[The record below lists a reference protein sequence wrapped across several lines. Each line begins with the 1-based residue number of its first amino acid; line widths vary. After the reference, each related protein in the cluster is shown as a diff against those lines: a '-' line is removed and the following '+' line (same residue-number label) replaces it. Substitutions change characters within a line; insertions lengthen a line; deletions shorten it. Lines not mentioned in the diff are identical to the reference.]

1 MTILCHNNVDELSF
15 NVVELVH
22 FDFLL
27 INLFRSIEDDAH
39 FENGVMFVKDLVS
52 YL

>member
-1 MTILCHNNVDELSF
+1 MTILCHNNVDELSV

-27 INLFRSIEDDAH
+27 INLFRSIKDDAH
-39 FENGVMFVKDLVS
+39 FENRVMFVKDLVS